1 MFILQIK
8 NILIERAN
16 KQHDNKNDA
25 HKKVWF
31 IQLTAV
37 CGRCRNLQYSRC
49 YEFVHE
55 AVWYHNTSAVA
66 ALTRNNRRV

>member
-1 MFILQIK
+1 MFILQKKI
-8 NILIERAN
+8 ILAERAN

-25 HKKVWF
+25 NKKVWF

-37 CGRCRNLQYSRC
+37 CGRYINLHYSNVRC

-55 AVWYHNTSAVA
+55 AVWYQQPFSCRCTY
-66 ALTRNNRRV
+66 RK